1 MDAEYFHSQA
11 LRCYRLARECY
22 ELSVAEQLN
31 NLGDELQAKAH
42 ELRGDGG
49 GSRRARADLHSPAAE

>member
-1 MDAEYFHSQA
+1 MDAEYFRSQA
-11 LRCYRLARECY
+11 LRCYRLARQCY

-49 GSRRARADLHSPAAE
+49 RTERTHADL